1 MKALE
6 MKIAVPEVN
15 GERCIPAK
23 MKDGH
28 ALAKLEIGENK
39 TSSITESELECRID
53 PNTFAG
59 AWIEEYEPTSGK
71 QLMTLNLYQDAKEKC
86 RLHVFTCMTI
96 DPSIKDGKL
105 VYKKGLPIIAKFP
118 YKQWEK
124 MMKDYNPSRNSRAM
138 TRTEFACRNL
148 FIIQRLVESGYEI
161 AEAWKA
167 VCDDSKMIGHYYN
180 FNFGCNDH
188 QNDYEPTGSSEVC
201 GFCDLGNAWKFI
213 AEDPWEE
220 YPWNETP
227 SPYGEGTGFWCVG
240 GYCKY
245 SASLGPVADM
255 WHFLYTYYNREL
267 NGVGMIAL
275 D

>member
-1 MKALE
+1 M
-6 MKIAVPEVN
+6 
-15 GERCIPAK
+15 G
-23 MKDGH
+23 
-28 ALAKLEIGENK
+28 
-39 TSSITESELECRID
+39 
-53 PNTFAG
+53 
-59 AWIEEYEPTSGK
+59 
-71 QLMTLNLYQDAKEKC
+71 
-86 RLHVFTCMTI
+86 
-96 DPSIKDGKL
+96 
-105 VYKKGLPIIAKFP
+105 II
-118 YKQWEK
+118 
-124 MMKDYNPSRNSRAM
+124 
-138 TRTEFACRNL
+138 
-148 FIIQRLVESGYEI
+148 I
-161 AEAWKA
+161 
-167 VCDDSKMIGHYYN
+167 N

-227 SPYGEGTGFWCVG
+227 SPYEEGTGFWGAG
-240 GYCKY
+240 GCCNY